1 MNYLKKNNN
10 KNFEITISIELIISI
25 FIKLIYIFII
35 IFVFKPKI
43 LENKTKIKTKKIL
56 NEEFNDIQKF
66 INNILDDINKPIK
79 SFNKTQSPKIS
90 IVIPLY
96 NGERYIKATLL
107 SLQNQDLTDIEIIM
121 IDDFSEDN
129 TVSRVKEFME
139 KDKRIILY
147 QNEENKGILYTK
159 TRGVLYAKGKYVM
172 VLDEDDM
179 YVQKDAFLTLYT
191 EAEKYNLD
199 IVGFASILNT
209 TFHINK
215 NRKNKKNIHH
225 YYVTPVIFQPNIV
238 KRSHDYNKEGE
249 VIRIGDVIWI
259 YFYKTEL
266 FKKVI
271 KEIDDKY
278 LNTKMICHE
287 DFLLLFLLT
296 RKAFNLRQMNR
307 IFHIKIRWGYE
318 TQYHSK
324 AKESQVNDLFC
335 LSYINYIEFILM
347 KTNNNIND
355 KKIASYEL
363 KKWYLENKCRNNSFI
378 KQRAKNVCKLF
389 LQNKYIEDKMKKE
402 IEIFLDNKTIF
413 INSDIL

>member
-1 MNYLKKNNN
+1 MN
-10 KNFEITISIELIISI
+10 
-25 FIKLIYIFII
+25 
-35 IFVFKPKI
+35 
-43 LENKTKIKTKKIL
+43 
-56 NEEFNDIQKF
+56 
-66 INNILDDINKPIK
+66 DINKPIK
-79 SFNKTQSPKIS
+79 MFNKTQFPKIS
-90 IVIPLY
+90 IIIPLY
-96 NGERYIKATLL
+96 NGEKYIKTTLL
-107 SLQNQDLTDIEIIM
+107 SIQNQDLTDIEIIM

-129 TVSRVKEFME
+129 TVNIVKEFME
-139 KDKRIILY
+139 RDKRIILY

-159 TRGVLYAKGKYVM
+159 TKGVLYAKGKYVM

-179 YVQKDAFLTLYT
+179 YVQKDAFLTLYI

-215 NRKNKKNIHH
+215 KRNNKKNIHH
-225 YYVTPVIFQPNIV
+225 YYVTPVIFQPNIT
-238 KRSHDYNKEGE
+238 KRSHDYNKFGE

-259 YFYKTEL
+259 YFYKTKL

-271 KEIDDKY
+271 QEIDDKY

-324 AKESQVNDLFC
+324 AKESQADDLFC

-347 KTNNNIND
+347 KTNNNIKD
-355 KKIASYEL
+355 KKIASFEL
-363 KKWYLENKCRNNSFI
+363 KKWYFENKCKNNSFI
-378 KQRAKNVCKLF
+378 KQRAKKVCKLF

-402 IEIFLDNKTIF
+402 IAIFLDNKTIF
-413 INSDIL
+413 GNTDIL